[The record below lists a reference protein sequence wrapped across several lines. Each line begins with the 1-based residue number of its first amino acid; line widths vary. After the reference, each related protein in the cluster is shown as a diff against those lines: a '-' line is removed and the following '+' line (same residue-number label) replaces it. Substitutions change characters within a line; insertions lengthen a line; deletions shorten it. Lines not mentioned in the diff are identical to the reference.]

1 LKPKEKKMKHKFY
14 FSMFMIMAAMLLLTA
29 CATPATPTQP
39 PQPTDVPAV
48 EQPTEVPPTE
58 APEPTKVPPTE
69 APTEPPVAEGP
80 CLIVGALYG
89 GPMNDAGY
97 NQAMHESM
105 VEMQKNIECVK
116 LIEAENVP
124 DEAGAKTTMEN
135 MIQQGA
141 KLIYATAFNHQNPAF
156 ELAETHKD
164 VIFEHAGGWMMGDNF
179 ANYFGAPPN
188 SWYAMGVAAG
198 LMTESNKLGFVAAFP
213 LGWTTTFINA
223 FTLGAQSVNPDVQ
236 TTVAYTFNWG
246 DRAKEADATN
256 SLINQGADVIA
267 MHVDSPSTV
276 ISTAEERGAYSIGFQ
291 DLAAQQFAPEYWLS
305 GTGYTLGD
313 KVTWLTSTVIDG
325 TWKPI
330 FLRCGVADGCIT
342 IAPFGPKVPQ
352 EVQDKTLQAI
362 KDADEGKIVVFAGPI
377 KDQAGE
383 VRVAEG
389 ETLTDDMMSSLDWF
403 VQGVVGSPK

>member
-1 LKPKEKKMKHKFY
+1 MKHKFY
-14 FSMFMIMAAMLLLTA
+14 SGLMIVMVAALLLAA
-29 CATPATPTQP
+29 CAAPAAPTQA
-39 PQPTDVPAV
+39 PQPTNPPVV
-48 EQPTEVPPTE
+48 EQPTEVPPTN
-58 APEPTKVPPTE
+58 APEPSAVPPTE
-69 APTEPPVAEGP
+69 ALTEVPKAEGP
-80 CLIVGALYG
+80 CLVVGALYG

-105 VEMQKNIECVK
+105 VAMNKNIPCVK

-141 KLIYATAFNHQNPAF
+141 KLIFATAFNHQNPAF
-156 ELAETHKD
+156 ELAKTHKD
-164 VIFEHAGGWMMGDNF
+164 VIFEHAGGWMMSDNF

-198 LMTESNKLGFVAAFP
+198 LMTKSNKLGFVAAFP

-223 FTLGAQSVNPDVQ
+223 FTLGAQSVNPNVQ
-236 TTVAYTFNWG
+236 TNVAYTFNWG
-246 DRAKEADATN
+246 DRAKEADTTN

-267 MHVDSPSTV
+267 MHVDSPSTI
-276 ISTAEERGAYSIGFQ
+276 ISTAEERGVYSIGFQ

-305 GTGYTLGD
+305 GTGFTLGD
-313 KVTWLTSTVIDG
+313 KVTWLTSTVLDG

-330 FLRCGVADGCIT
+330 FLRCGVSDGCMAV
-342 IAPFGPKVPQ
+342 APFGPKVPQ
-352 EVQDKTLQAI
+352 DVQDKVLQAV
-362 KDADEGKIVVFAGPI
+362 KDTDAGTIVVFKGPI
-377 KDQAGE
+377 KDQTGT
-383 VRVAEG
+383 VKVAEG
-389 ETLTDDMMSSLDWF
+389 ETLTDDQLSALDWF